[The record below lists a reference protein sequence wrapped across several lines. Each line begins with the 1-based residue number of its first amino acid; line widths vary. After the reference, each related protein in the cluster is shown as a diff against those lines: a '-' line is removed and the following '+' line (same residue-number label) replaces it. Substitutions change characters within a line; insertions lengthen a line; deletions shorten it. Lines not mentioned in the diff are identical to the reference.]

1 MKSDEFKIFNLK
13 NRKFGEIKIVRTLI
27 VDALRSEKGIKRFTR
42 DFIGA
47 GPRTIA
53 GILESY
59 GINSKIIT
67 PENLNIKELT
77 DYDLLFISAMTI
89 DLIAVNKVIKKWK
102 RYNNSPIFIG
112 GPITSN
118 PFDLKSLEF
127 NLAFMGESEES
138 LEKIINFGLKDGKL
152 PSFSD
157 LKKINGIFY
166 RKNGEIIIIK
176 PNSYISKEMLNKFQP
191 SIERITDY
199 PYYFIARVYI
209 ECIRGCSNFLR
220 PTIKLSENIEC
231 NNCGKCSDSLDERL
245 DCPQNIPPGCG
256 FCSVPSVYGPPR
268 SRSVSNIVNEIKGL
282 IRKGV
287 RRLVLGGSDF
297 LDYERE
303 ELVKPLPLTDP
314 YHPLP
319 NSEKIEE
326 LLSEITS
333 IPEVK
338 NNKAYIFI
346 ENIKACLF
354 SREIAKIISK
364 YLPNTSVSIGCESG
378 SSDYLKSIG
387 KPSSV
392 EDIIKSIR
400 ICKEF
405 GIRTHCYFIHGLPN
419 QNISV
424 LKETKDLMENLDKIG
439 TDKITIYRFKPLPKS
454 SFEKFNYKRY
464 KLSEQIKKLA
474 IKINYNRKLAL
485 IDKKFQVV
493 IAEPHKRNKNDG
505 IGYILEGGPTVL
517 IKNGGKLIGKEVI
530 VRIISVLSDKFV
542 EGEIIN

>member
-1 MKSDEFKIFNLK
+1 MKIP
-13 NRKFGEIKIVRTLI
+13 
-27 VDALRSEKGIKRFTR
+27 
-42 DFIGA
+42 DFV
-47 GPRTIA
+47 
-53 GILESY
+53 
-59 GINSKIIT
+59 K
-67 PENLNIKELT
+67 
-77 DYDLLFISAMTI
+77 YDFLFISAMTI
-89 DLIAVNKVIKKWK
+89 DLIAVRKIIKKWK
-102 RYNNSPIFIG
+102 KKNDKSVLLG
-112 GPITSN
+112 GPITSS
-118 PFDLKSLEF
+118 PLDVKDLEF
-127 NLAFMGESEES
+127 DIAFTGESEET
-138 LEKIINFGLKDGKL
+138 LGKIINKGLKDGNL
-152 PSFSD
+152 PSYSH

-166 RKNGEIIIIK
+166 RKNDEMIINN
-176 PNSYISKEMLNKFQP
+176 PNSYISKETLNKFQP

-220 PTIKLSENIEC
+220 PTIKLNDNIEC
-231 NNCGKCSDSLDERL
+231 NNCGKCDDVLDERL
-245 DCPQNIPPGCG
+245 NCPKNIPPGCG

-268 SRSVSNIVNEIKGL
+268 SRYVSNIVDEINGL

-297 LDYERE
+297 LDYERD
-303 ELVKPLPLTDP
+303 ELVKPLPLTNP
-314 YHPLP
+314 YNPPP
-319 NSEKIEE
+319 NIEKIEE

-338 NNKAYIFI
+338 DKKAYIFI
-346 ENIKACLF
+346 ENLKACLF

-378 SSDYLKSIG
+378 STEYLKSIG

-392 EDIIKSIR
+392 EDMIKTVR

-419 QNISV
+419 QNVSV
-424 LKETKDLMENLDKIG
+424 LKETINLMEKIDKIG
-439 TDKITIYRFKPLPKS
+439 IDKITIYKFKPLPKS
-454 SFEKFNYKRY
+454 SFEKLNYKKY

-474 IKINYNRKLAL
+474 IKINYNRKLTL
-485 IDKKFQVV
+485 INKKLQVL
-493 IAEPHKRNKNDG
+493 IAEPHIQNKNDG

-517 IKNGGKLIGKEVI
+517 IKNGGKLIGKEVT
-530 VRIISVLSDKFV
+530 VRIIRVLSDKFV